1 MLQRRK
7 GNPMGSA
14 LTAWTVAV
22 MLFCSGCA
30 ASAGPDPA
38 PETGAASGHQSS
50 DSATSAPVAGAPAS
64 LDDDIAEILEA
75 AGDIRVG
82 VAVADVS
89 GGATRT
95 FGDESVFVAASTSK
109 IITAAAFY
117 DLVARGEASLDD
129 PLGDSD
135 AAFQIQEMV
144 NSSDNDAWMLLM
156 QEIGYPQ
163 LTDYAGS
170 IGVVYDPE
178 ENVLAATDMA
188 QVLKMLHAGDL
199 LNEADTEQLLGYM
212 QGTINEEL
220 IPAASGPGVTVHHKY
235 GQLDPFLHDAA
246 LISFG
251 ESTSVLVIF
260 TERTGQ
266 VGEPDQIKLIHDL
279 TRAVEGAI
287 NVPIS

>member
-1 MLQRRK
+1 MSDA
-7 GNPMGSA
+7 PPA
-14 LTAWTVAV
+14 LDEDIAAIIADASEFRVAV
-22 MLFCSGCA
+22 AL
-30 ASAGPDPA
+30 
-38 PETGAASGHQSS
+38 
-50 DSATSAPVAGAPAS
+50 
-64 LDDDIAEILEA
+64 
-75 AGDIRVG
+75 
-82 VAVADVS
+82 ADVS
-89 GGATRT
+89 GGASRS

-129 PLGDSD
+129 PLGDRD

-144 NSSDNDAWMLLM
+144 NSSDNDAWLLLM

-163 LTDYAGS
+163 LIDYAES

-188 QVLKMLHAGDL
+188 QVLKMLHGGDL
-199 LNEADTEQLLGYM
+199 LNPADTEQLLGYM
-212 QGTINEEL
+212 HETINEDL

-251 ESTSVLVIF
+251 DSTSVLVIF

-266 VGEPDQIKLIHDL
+266 ADEADQIELVHNL

-287 NVPIS
+287 SVPST

>member
-1 MLQRRK
+1 M
-7 GNPMGSA
+7 A
-14 LTAWTVAV
+14 ATVAV

-30 ASAGPDPA
+30 PSAGPDPA
-38 PETGAASGHQSS
+38 EAPETGGATGHQPSGS
-50 DSATSAPVAGAPAS
+50 ETSAPVAGAPAS
-64 LDDDIAEILEA
+64 LDDEIAGILAA
-75 AGDIRVG
+75 AGDIRAG

-95 FGDESVFVAASTSK
+95 FGDESAFVAASTSK

-117 DLVARGEASLDD
+117 HVVARGEASLDD
-129 PLGDSD
+129 PLGGRD

-144 NSSDNDAWMLLM
+144 NSSDNDAWLLLM

-163 LTDYAGS
+163 LIDYAES

-178 ENVLAATDMA
+178 ENVLAAQDMA
-188 QVLKMLHAGDL
+188 QVLKMLHAGEL
-199 LNEADTEQLLGYM
+199 LNETDTEQLLGYM
-212 QGTINEEL
+212 HETINEEL

-246 LISFG
+246 LISFD

-260 TERTGQ
+260 TERTDGAVEAQQ
-266 VGEPDQIKLIHDL
+266 VDLIHDL

-287 NVPIS
+287 NVPST